1 LARIM
6 LGTARG
12 TNEMMRTTFNIVA
25 ATVSAAG
32 LLVAATAYGQTP
44 PTRTRTIYIS
54 AVDNKDAPVDGL
66 TAADFTVKEDGKV
79 RDVISAEIAKT
90 PMQIALM
97 LDDSG
102 LGLGAIRQGAGQF
115 VETLQG
121 KAEFA
126 IITMAGRNLPL
137 VDFTADAPAL
147 YAGLQKMLT
156 RNTPATYLLDGLVEV
171 AQTFQRRK
179 AERPVIVAVVA
190 EGEELSNARAEVV
203 LDAIQKSG
211 AKLYY
216 VGLGAPV
223 TQGNRPSY
231 SSERAAD
238 STEYESGKRNTVL
251 GSGPKNS
258 GGRGEQV
265 LQTAAVS
272 GLLKQFAVELAGQYA
287 VTYKTEA
294 ADAKLNVETKHK
306 GVKLRVPAR
315 VGSK

>member
-1 LARIM
+1 MTKA
-6 LGTARG
+6 
-12 TNEMMRTTFNIVA
+12 FNIV

-32 LLVAATAYGQTP
+32 LLVGTAVAARGQTP
-44 PTRTRTIYIS
+44 QARTRTIYVT
-54 AVDNKDAPVDGL
+54 AVDNKEAPVDGL

-79 RDVISAEIAKT
+79 REVVSAEIAKR

-115 VETLQG
+115 IETLQG

-137 VDFTADAPAL
+137 VDFTADAPTL

-156 RNTPATYLLDGLVEV
+156 RNTPSTYLLDGLVEV

-179 AERPVIVAVVA
+179 AERPVIVAVIV
-190 EGEELSNARAEVV
+190 EGEELSSARADVV

-211 AKLYY
+211 VKLYY

-223 TQGNRPSY
+223 TQGNRPPY
-231 SSERAAD
+231 AAERAAD
-238 STEYESGKRNTVL
+238 STEEESNKRNAVL
-251 GSGPKNS
+251 GSAPKNS
-258 GGRGEQV
+258 GGRSEQV
-265 LQTAAVS
+265 LQTSGVP

-287 VTYKTEA
+287 VTYDT
-294 ADAKLNVETKHK
+294 DTTNAKLSVETKRK
-306 GVKLRVPAR
+306 GVKLRAPAR